1 MQNLAVIIKQIN
13 REGHNYSDILVKDG
27 ESFQFRLPNG
37 YTRTETEP
45 VESQD
50 ILNFLLEA
58 GKSDGS
64 VDYHA
69 VAANNGGHMDFA
81 ISFDNIRY
89 RCNLFR
95 FGGIGRLGM
104 SMRKLNDQIPNLK
117 DLALPRLAKSFADRA
132 TGLVLCTGATGSGKS
147 TTLAAMVDHINATR
161 PGHIITLEDPIEY
174 IQRNKRAS
182 VTQREIGE
190 DVSTFAHGL
199 KAALREDPDVI
210 LIGEIRDRE
219 TCEAALTAAE
229 TGHLVLSTLHTTSAA
244 KTIERL
250 LDFFHGDE
258 KNAMQSVIASVLTG
272 VISQV
277 LPPSLDGRSRV
288 LVAEVMGNFSNISN
302 AIRQAKLQQLP
313 NEMAQGFKDG
323 QTVLNK
329 ELVRAVSEGL
339 ISKDV
344 ARLYSYAP
352 FEFDSEFK
360 AARSGGV

>member
-1 MQNLAVIIKQIN
+1 MQNIAVLIKQIN
-13 REGHNYSDILVKDG
+13 QEGHNYSDVLVKDG
-27 ESFQFRLPNG
+27 ESFQFRLPIG
-37 YTRTETEP
+37 YARTETP
-45 VESQD
+45 FVESQD

-58 GKSDGS
+58 GKSDGTL
-64 VDYHA
+64 DYNA
-69 VAANNGGHMDFA
+69 VASQNGGHMDFA
-81 ISFDNIRY
+81 ITFDEIRY

-95 FGGIGRLGM
+95 FGGVGRLGM
-104 SMRKLNDQIPNLK
+104 SMRKLNDKIPALS

-147 TTLAAMVDHINATR
+147 TTLAAMVDHINSTR

-174 IQRNKRAS
+174 IQNNKKSS

-219 TCEAALTAAE
+219 TCEAALSAAE

-277 LPPSLDGRSRV
+277 LPPSMDGKSRV
-288 LVAEVMGNFSNISN
+288 LVAEVMGNFVNISN
-302 AIRQAKLQQLP
+302 TIRTAKLQQLP
-313 NEMAQGFKDG
+313 NEIAQGFSDG
-323 QTVLNK
+323 QTLMNK
-329 ELVRAVSEGL
+329 ELVRLVSSGVL
-339 ISKDV
+339 NKDT
-344 ARLYSYAP
+344 ARLYSYSP
-352 FEFDSEFK
+352 FEFDTEIKSV
-360 AARSGGV
+360 RGGK

>member
-1 MQNLAVIIKQIN
+1 MQNIAVLLKQIN
-13 REGHNYSDILVKDG
+13 KEGHNYSDVLVKDG
-27 ESFQFRLPNG
+27 EPFQFRLPNG
-37 YTRTETEP
+37 YARTETPP
-45 VESQD
+45 VEGND

-58 GKSDGS
+58 GKNDGGL
-64 VDYHA
+64 DYA
-69 VAANNGGHMDFA
+69 QIAMQNGGHLDFA
-81 ISFDNIRY
+81 ITFDSIRY

-95 FGGIGRLGM
+95 FGGVGRLGM
-104 SMRKLNDQIPNLK
+104 SMRKLNDKIPALS

-147 TTLAAMVDHINATR
+147 TTLAAMIDHINATR

-174 IQRNKRAS
+174 IQRNKKSS

-219 TCEAALTAAE
+219 TCEAAIAAAE
-229 TGHLVLSTLHTTSAA
+229 TGHLVLSTLHTTSAP

-277 LPPSLDGRSRV
+277 LPPSLDGKSRV
-288 LVAEVMGNFSNISN
+288 LVAEVMGNFANISN
-302 AIRQAKLQQLP
+302 TIRTAKLQQLP
-313 NEMAQGFKDG
+313 NEIAQGFKDG
-323 QTVLNK
+323 QTLLNK
-329 ELVRAVSEGL
+329 ELVRLVSEGVL
-339 ISKDV
+339 AKET
-344 ARLYSYAP
+344 ARMYSYAP

-360 AARSGGV
+360 ALRGGV

>member
-1 MQNLAVIIKQIN
+1 MQNIAVLLKQIN
-13 REGHNYSDILVKDG
+13 KEGHNYSDVLVKDG
-27 ESFQFRLPNG
+27 EPFQFRLPNG
-37 YTRTETEP
+37 YARTETPPIEGN
-45 VESQD
+45 D

-58 GKSDGS
+58 GKNDGGL
-64 VDYHA
+64 DYA
-69 VAANNGGHMDFA
+69 QIAMQNGGHLDFA
-81 ISFDNIRY
+81 ITFDAIRY

-95 FGGIGRLGM
+95 FGGVGRLGM
-104 SMRKLNDQIPNLK
+104 SMRKLNDKIPALS

-147 TTLAAMVDHINATR
+147 TTLAAMIDHINATR

-174 IQRNKRAS
+174 IQRNKKSS

-219 TCEAALTAAE
+219 TCEAAIAAAE
-229 TGHLVLSTLHTTSAA
+229 TGHLVLSTLHTTSAP

-277 LPPSLDGRSRV
+277 LPPSLDGKSRV
-288 LVAEVMGNFSNISN
+288 LVAEVMGNFANISN
-302 AIRQAKLQQLP
+302 TIRTAKLQQLP
-313 NEMAQGFKDG
+313 NEIAQGFKDG
-323 QTVLNK
+323 QTLLNK
-329 ELVRAVSEGL
+329 ELVRLVSEGVL
-339 ISKDV
+339 AKDT
-344 ARLYSYAP
+344 ARMYSYAP

-360 AARSGGV
+360 ALRGGV

>member
-1 MQNLAVIIKQIN
+1 MQNIATLVKQIN
-13 REGHNYSDILVKDG
+13 KERHNYSDILVKDG
-27 ESFQFRLPNG
+27 ESFQFRLPSG
-37 YTRTETEP
+37 YARTQTEP

-50 ILNFLLEA
+50 ILNFLREA
-58 GKSDGS
+58 GKSDGTM
-64 VDYHA
+64 DYNEI
-69 VAANNGGHMDFA
+69 AASNGGHMDFA
-81 ISFDNIRY
+81 ITFDDVRY

-95 FGGIGRLGM
+95 FGGVGRLGM
-104 SMRKLNDQIPNLK
+104 SMRKLNDNIPSLS

-147 TTLAAMVDHINATR
+147 TTLAAMIDHINSTR

-174 IQRNKRAS
+174 IQRNKKSS

-219 TCEAALTAAE
+219 TCEAALAAAE
-229 TGHLVLSTLHTTSAA
+229 TGHLVLSTLHTTSAP

-258 KNAMQSVIASVLTG
+258 KNAVQSVIASVLTG

-277 LPPSLDGRSRV
+277 LPPSLDGKSRV
-288 LVAEVMGNFSNISN
+288 LVAEVMGNFANISST
-302 AIRQAKLQQLP
+302 IRNAKLQQLP

-323 QTVLNK
+323 QTLLNK
-329 ELVRAVSEGL
+329 ELVRFVSEGH
-339 ISKDV
+339 ISKEV
-344 ARLYSYAP
+344 ARMYSYSP
-352 FEFDSEFK
+352 FEFDAELK
-360 AARSGGV
+360 ASRGAN